1 MSKKICLKPVLII
14 SLLLIC
20 FVLTVAVSQGD
31 LFAEEKG
38 TGWFKDDSAKS
49 SSFNGYE
56 GYTRV
61 ISTLLLVVALAIG
74 TVFMLRKKYGVKTK
88 IGRGKKFIQIVDH
101 ASMGVKKSVFMI
113 KVPGKHLLLGV
124 TNDRIELITEI
135 ENRDIADGKE
145 IVDKNDF
152 LNLVKKSISERKQ

>member
-88 IGRGKKFIQIVDH
+88 IGRGKKFIQINH
-101 ASMGVKKSVFMI
+101 ILHKKVE
-113 KVPGKHLLLGV
+113 H
-124 TNDRIELITEI
+124 NWY
-135 ENRDIADGKE
+135 ENNFYQKE
-145 IVDKNDF
+145 QKLMLFNIIFKD
-152 LNLVKKSISERKQ
+152 